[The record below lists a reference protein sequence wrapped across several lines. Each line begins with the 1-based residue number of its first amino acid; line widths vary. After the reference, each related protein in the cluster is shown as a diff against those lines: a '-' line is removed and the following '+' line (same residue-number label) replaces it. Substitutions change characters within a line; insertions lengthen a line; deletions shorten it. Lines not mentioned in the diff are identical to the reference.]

1 MPKGKFRNEV
11 QKAKVTVYRKITY
24 PSPIDISK
32 DEIHAD
38 GETLLENKVVTLR
51 HPRQMNIFKVA

>member
-1 MPKGKFRNEV
+1 M
-11 QKAKVTVYRKITY
+11 QKAKVTVHRKITY